1 MAKNIELKV
10 GFFVVTTVL
19 LIVLFIGYVAW
30 KKDYFSKVYTFTLFA
45 KSGEGFSQGMPVVF
59 SGFEIGKVYDL
70 ELNEK
75 GVVIITVKI
84 PERHVKWLHGD
95 SILILDRPLIGT
107 PKIVVYTSNLESPVL
122 STESM
127 LEVFPVDSIN
137 DAVQRVQPLIEKV
150 GTVAD
155 NIVKITSTLAE
166 RETLLEMAVGEKATV
181 TAVNDTLMKLTALAS
196 STEDIL
202 LNISKITKEVD
213 GMTREAKDGLF
224 SDGGILPLVSSI
236 LRDILDKLKT
246 LNAVIEDLPRM
257 TGEMTRSTDN
267 LEVLRRDI
275 DRAVDSVNEVLRGV
289 ERLIPLKEEKEV
301 RLP

>member
-84 PERHVKWLHGD
+84 PERHVKWLHAD
-95 SILILDRPLIGT
+95 SIFILDRPLIGT

-122 STESM
+122 STESV

-166 RETLLEMAVGEKATV
+166 KETLLEMAVGEKATV
-181 TAVNDTLMKLTALAS
+181 TAVNDTLRQLTALAS

-202 LNISKITKEVD
+202 LNIANITKEVD

>member
-10 GFFVVTTVL
+10 GFFVVITVL

-122 STESM
+122 STESV

-181 TAVNDTLMKLTALAS
+181 TAVNDTLLKLTALAS

-202 LNISKITKEVD
+202 LNIAKITKEVD

-236 LRDILDKLKT
+236 LRDILDKLET
-246 LNAVIEDLPRM
+246 LNAVVEDLPRM

-267 LEVLRRDI
+267 LDVLRRDI

>member
-181 TAVNDTLMKLTALAS
+181 TAVNDTLLKLTALAS

-202 LNISKITKEVD
+202 LNIAKITKEVD

-267 LEVLRRDI
+267 LDVLRRDI

>member
-84 PERHVKWLHGD
+84 PERHVKWLHAD
-95 SILILDRPLIGT
+95 SIFILDRPLIGT

-122 STESM
+122 STESV

-166 RETLLEMAVGEKATV
+166 KETLLEMAVGEKATV
-181 TAVNDTLMKLTALAS
+181 TAVNDTLRQLTALAS

-202 LNISKITKEVD
+202 LNIANITKEVD

-289 ERLIPLKEEKEV
+289 ERLIPLKKEKEV

>member
-181 TAVNDTLMKLTALAS
+181 TAVNDTLLKLTALAS

-213 GMTREAKDGLF
+213 GMTRKRKTASSPMEASFPSCRPF
-224 SDGGILPLVSSI
+224 SGTSWTS
-236 LRDILDKLKT
+236 
-246 LNAVIEDLPRM
+246 
-257 TGEMTRSTDN
+257 
-267 LEVLRRDI
+267 
-275 DRAVDSVNEVLRGV
+275 
-289 ERLIPLKEEKEV
+289 
-301 RLP
+301 

>member
-181 TAVNDTLMKLTALAS
+181 TAVNDTLLKLTALAS

>member
-289 ERLIPLKEEKEV
+289 
-301 RLP
+301 

>member
-289 ERLIPLKEEKEV
+289 ERLIPLKKEKEV

>member
-30 KKDYFSKVYTFTLFA
+30 KKDYFSKVHTFTFFA

-181 TAVNDTLMKLTALAS
+181 TAVNDTLLKLTALAS

-236 LRDILDKLKT
+236 LRDILDKLET
-246 LNAVIEDLPRM
+246 LNAVVEDLPRM

-267 LEVLRRDI
+267 LDVLRRDI

>member
-122 STESM
+122 STESV

-181 TAVNDTLMKLTALAS
+181 TAVNDTLLKLTALAS

-202 LNISKITKEVD
+202 LNIAKITKEVD

-236 LRDILDKLKT
+236 LRDVLDKLET
-246 LNAVIEDLPRM
+246 LNAVVEDLPRM

-267 LEVLRRDI
+267 LDVLRRDI